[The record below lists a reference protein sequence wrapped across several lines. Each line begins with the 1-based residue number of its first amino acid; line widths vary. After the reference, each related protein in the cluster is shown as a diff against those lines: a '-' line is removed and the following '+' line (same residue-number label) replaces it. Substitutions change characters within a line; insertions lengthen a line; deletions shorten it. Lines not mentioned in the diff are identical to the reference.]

1 MTLVAINPHF
11 ELSDSAS
18 GELSAVR
25 LPGVPVWA
33 SVLKEKVRPP
43 LGEDTTADV
52 VIVGAGYTGLW
63 SAYYLLKED
72 PSLRVVILEREHVG
86 FGASGRNGGWCSAIF
101 PISLERVAKFT
112 SHEEA
117 LQLQY
122 AMNDTVDEVG
132 RVVAAEN
139 IDADYSKEGFLSLAR
154 SGAQL
159 QKARAG
165 VAGAEAF
172 GLQGQWA
179 FRSQD
184 EASEVLGAAGIMGA
198 AYTPHCALVHPGKLV
213 RGLATVVEGMGAT
226 IYEKTDVTELATG
239 RVTSSGGQV
248 TAKYIVRATE
258 AYTSQLPNH
267 KRTLAPLYSLVLATE
282 PLPEATRHELNL
294 DHRFG
299 FNDLRNL
306 RVYAQ
311 MTSDGRLVFG
321 GRGAPYHFGSAVTE
335 AYDVNDG
342 IHAKIHRTMLD
353 FFPAL
358 RDTAITHRWGGPL
371 GVPRDWH
378 PSVGLDKQTGLAW
391 AGPYVGDGVATSNL
405 AGRILRDLLLNTPSR
420 LKELPIVDHR
430 SPQWER
436 EPLRWLL
443 VNMGLY
449 AASAADIEERLTNN
463 PSSIS
468 KILEK
473 LTGAH

>member
-1 MTLVAINPHF
+1 MVAINPQF
-11 ELSDSAS
+11 ELSDSAP
-18 GELSAVR
+18 GDLSAVQS
-25 LPGVPVWA
+25 PGVPVWA
-33 SVLKEKVRPP
+33 SVLKEAERPP
-43 LGEDTTADV
+43 LAADTSVDV

-63 SAYYLLKED
+63 AAYYLLKGD
-72 PSLRVVILEREHVG
+72 PSLKVALVEREYVG

-101 PISLERVAKFT
+101 PISLERVAKLH
-112 SHEEA
+112 SHDDA
-117 LQLQY
+117 LSLQY

-132 RVVAAEN
+132 RVISEEK
-139 IDADYSKEGFLSLAR
+139 IDADFSKNGFLSLAR

-159 QKARAG
+159 QKAHSA
-165 VAGAEAF
+165 VQAAQAF
-172 GLQGQWA
+172 GLRGQWD
-179 FRSQD
+179 FRSKE
-184 EASEVLGAAGIMGA
+184 EASAMVSAHGILGA
-198 AYTPHCALVHPGKLV
+198 AYTQHCALVHPGKLV
-213 RGLATVVEGMGAT
+213 RGLATTVERMGAT
-226 IYEKTDVTELATG
+226 IYEKTNVLDLGPG
-239 RVTSSGGQV
+239 RIQTSGGQV

-258 AYTSQLPNH
+258 GYTSQLPNQ

-282 PLPEATRHELNL
+282 PLSEATRHELRL

-321 GRGAPYHFGSAVTE
+321 GRGAPYHFGSAVSG
-335 AYDVNDG
+335 AYDVNDA

-353 FFPAL
+353 FFPSLKEA
-358 RDTAITHRWGGPL
+358 TITHRWGGPL

-378 PSVGLDKQTGLAW
+378 PSVGLDKETGLAW

-405 AGRILRDLLLNTPSR
+405 AGRVLRDLILGKESR

-449 AASAADIEERLTNN
+449 AATAADMEERLTNK
-463 PSSIS
+463 PSNIS
-468 KILEK
+468 KMLEK